1 MSDICSG
8 AQSCATTERLF
19 YPIENCS
26 DCTIA
31 YPDRVP
37 SCDKSYFVLERGD
50 RVHYWVILGREA

>member
-1 MSDICSG
+1 MSDICRG
-8 AQSCATTERLF
+8 ARLCVPTEHVF
-19 YPIENCS
+19 YPIENRY

-50 RVHYWVILGREA
+50 RVH